1 MIVKIPFS
9 IWCILWIFIAL
20 AMIDAHKRGW
30 NAGVKA
36 CLDAGSLCSKMYEG
50 AK

>member
-1 MIVKIPFS
+1 MTVKIPFS
-9 IWCILWIFIAL
+9 IWLITFMVTTIVV
-20 AMIDAHKRGW
+20 IDARQGGW

>member
-1 MIVKIPFS
+1 MRIPIPVWCF
-9 IWCILWIFIAL
+9 IWIGVAF
-20 AMIDAHKRGW
+20 AMINSREAGW